1 MNSDRA
7 PSKIDDIKWAI
18 ITKIDGKNDINA
30 ISEELDLSVEVVQ
43 GIIGYFE
50 ESGLVKTYFELTDD
64 SVIEITKKGLNALEV
79 GSEDYKELV
88 SGIGEV
94 GLKVLSVIG
103 TERPLI
109 DVKSD
114 VSIQHDEIIELIE
127 KLVSFSY
134 IEILPKW
141 KVVLDKKAFHFTRSL
156 EFIDDL
162 FQLIYDESDNWLD
175 KRELERM
182 KKNTFG
188 LLIIKDEGLAKMVS
202 DHDEYFVD
210 RNNLKK
216 LLTQMGNLE
225 PVISRLEELFRTMQ
239 SNIEKEIGSNL
250 TKDILCKVYKR
261 LEDDYSELI
270 KQQAELEDM
279 LNWLR

>member
-1 MNSDRA
+1 
-7 PSKIDDIKWAI
+7 
-18 ITKIDGKNDINA
+18 
-30 ISEELDLSVEVVQ
+30 
-43 GIIGYFE
+43 
-50 ESGLVKTYFELTDD
+50 YFELTDD
-64 SVIEITKKGLNALEV
+64 SVIEIAKKGLNALEV

-88 SGIGEV
+88 SEVGEV
-94 GLKVLSVIG
+94 GLKILSVIG

-109 DVKSD
+109 DVRSD
-114 VSIQHDEIIELIE
+114 VGIQHDEIIELIE

-175 KRELERM
+175 NDLFQLIYDESDNWLDNRELERM
-182 KKNTFG
+182 KKNTFA
-188 LLIIKDEGLAKMVS
+188 LMIIKDENIAKMVN
-202 DHDEYFVD
+202 DNVEYFVD

-216 LLTQMGNLE
+216 LLTQMGSLE
-225 PVISRLEELFRTMQ
+225 PVISRLEGLFKTMQ

-261 LEDDYSELI
+261 LQDDYSELI
-270 KQQAELEDM
+270 EQQAELEDM
-279 LNWLR
+279 LSWLR

>member
-1 MNSDRA
+1 
-7 PSKIDDIKWAI
+7 
-18 ITKIDGKNDINA
+18 
-30 ISEELDLSVEVVQ
+30 
-43 GIIGYFE
+43 
-50 ESGLVKTYFELTDD
+50 
-64 SVIEITKKGLNALEV
+64 KKGLNALEV

-94 GLKVLSVIG
+94 GLKILSVIG

-109 DVKSD
+109 DVRSD
-114 VSIQHDEIIELIE
+114 VGIQHDELIELIE

-175 KRELERM
+175 NRELERM

-202 DHDEYFVD
+202 EHDEYFVD

-216 LLTQMGNLE
+216 LLTQMGSLE

-250 TKDILCKVYKR
+250 TKDILCKVYRR

-270 KQQAELEDM
+270 EQQAELEDM
-279 LNWLR
+279 LSWLR